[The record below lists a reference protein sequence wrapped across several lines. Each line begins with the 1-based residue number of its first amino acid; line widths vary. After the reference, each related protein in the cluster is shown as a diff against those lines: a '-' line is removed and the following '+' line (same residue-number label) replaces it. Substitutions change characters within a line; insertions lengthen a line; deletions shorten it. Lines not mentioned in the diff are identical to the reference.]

1 MVNRQ
6 MFTRR
11 QWLVSGCLA
20 VGAVTAVVVLRKTS
34 SDARLLAAASDYCV
48 VAPLRAFDSASGVG
62 LLDPRPVPVDARCP
76 VCGMFPARSPEWAA
90 QVIFDDGATHFF
102 DSPLSLFTYLQ
113 DVARYTAGRPLAEV
127 AARYVRDSGSHPDSL
142 GWIEAQIAFYV
153 HGSDALGPMR
163 AGNLPAF
170 SNAASANAFARRRG
184 GQVIQAGQISP
195 AILQALGGAKRHLH
209 QESSV

>member
-1 MVNRQ
+1 MNRQ

-20 VGAVTAVVVLRKTS
+20 VGAVAAVVVLRKTS
-34 SDARLLAAASDYCV
+34 GDARLLAATSDYCV
-48 VAPLRAFDSASGVG
+48 VAPLRAFDADSGVG
-62 LLDPRPVPVDARCP
+62 LLAPRPVPVDARCP

-113 DVARYTAGRPLAEV
+113 DVERYTAGRRLSEV
-127 AARYVRDSGSHPDSL
+127 AARYVRDADSHSEAP
-142 GWIEAQIAFYV
+142 GWIDAQTAFYV

-170 SNAASANAFARRRG
+170 SSAVSAQAFASRRG
-184 GQVIQAGQISP
+184 GQVIQTGEISP
-195 AILQALGGAKRHLH
+195 AILEVLGGAKRHLH
-209 QESSV
+209 QDHSV